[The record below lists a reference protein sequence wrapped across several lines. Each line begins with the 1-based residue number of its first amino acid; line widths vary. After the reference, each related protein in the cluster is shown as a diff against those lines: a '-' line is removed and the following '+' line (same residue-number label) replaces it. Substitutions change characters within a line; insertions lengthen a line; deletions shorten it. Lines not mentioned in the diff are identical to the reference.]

1 MPVRCNLR
9 LIRRRV
15 GASRA
20 GYSWLVLGFRDKE
33 LLKITI
39 SRHLSFKGGISLAV
53 LWDFRGNEYRNT
65 EKEK

>member
-9 LIRRRV
+9 LIRRRIGV
-15 GASRA
+15 LRA

-39 SRHLSFKGGISLAV
+39 SRHFSPHGGISIAV